1 MSGEGGYALGYSDDE
16 ERRLA
21 TQARMFEG
29 LTEDVLRHAG
39 VGPGMH
45 ILDIGC
51 GLGDVSFLAAWLAR
65 PNGSAMG
72 IDRERIDRN
81 GAPAG
86 PGIGTRERR
95 LGRRGHCGL

>member
-1 MSGEGGYALGYSDDE
+1 MRSAT
-16 ERRLA
+16 RTTRNARLA

-51 GLGDVSFLAAWLAR
+51 GLGDVSFLAARLAG
-65 PNGSAMG
+65 PNGSVMG
-72 IDRERIDRN
+72 IDRGKESDRN

-86 PGIGTRERR
+86 SGIGTR
-95 LGRRGHCGL
+95 